1 MMDPVL
7 TATWWVAFADG
18 PGGGNPAPIVT
29 DADQLSA
36 EEMRQAAAGFG
47 YETAFVLAPRDGGAR
62 RFRYFVPRRELEMC
76 VHATVAAVAML
87 MRSGGLPEQV
97 AVETPQRV
105 RRVVRDRQG
114 QVMVQLGRPEIAASA
129 PAVAE
134 VAAVLRVPASAVGGR
149 LPLVRTVSVARA
161 KTIVPLIDEAVL
173 DSLQPD
179 FPALEALCERHGS
192 TGVYAF
198 APSASDRYQVA
209 ARQFPVRVGYPED
222 PATGVAAGALA
233 AYLDGQGVAPAA
245 PGGYRIAQG
254 RAMGRPSLITAARPD
269 ANGEIWVGGGA
280 EPLAKV
286 PPPLAEV
293 PPPLG

>member
-1 MMDPVL
+1 MMGPVL

-29 DADQLSA
+29 DADRLSA

-47 YETAFVLAPRDGGAR
+47 FETAFVLAPRAGGAR

-87 MRSGGLPEQV
+87 MQAEGLPEEV

-114 QVMVQLGRPEIAASA
+114 QVMVQMGRPEIAASA
-129 PAVAE
+129 PTAAE
-134 VAAVLRVPASAVGGR
+134 VAAVLRVPPAAVGGPAR
-149 LPLVRTVSVARA
+149 PVQTVSVARA
-161 KTIVPLIDEAVL
+161 KTIVPLSGEDVL

-179 FPALEALCERHGS
+179 FAALEALCERHGS
-192 TGVYAF
+192 TGIYAF
-198 APSASDRYQVA
+198 APGAGDRYQVA
-209 ARQFPVRVGYPED
+209 ARQFPVRNGYPED

-233 AYLDGQGVAPAA
+233 AYLDGRGLRPAA
-245 PGGYRIAQG
+245 RGGYRIAQG
-254 RAMGRPSLITAARPD
+254 RAMGRPSLITASLPD
-269 ANGEIWVGGGA
+269 VNGEIWVGGRA
-280 EPLAKV
+280 EPLAAI
-286 PPPLAEV
+286 PA
-293 PPPLG
+293 PLG